1 MKKLNLS
8 FLRNLTDEDKILLNQ
23 IADWTVAAE
32 NRYLRK
38 FSFFLDER
46 QSAFCEQL
54 LKVVKFNNYKFY
66 GGYEE
71 AVRKVLCV
79 YSEYSVIENE
89 DFPINCLLLKY
100 NDNYILSHRDILGSL
115 MSLNIARNT
124 VGDIVIGKGCA
135 QVYLYSTV
143 SELVIRNIS
152 KIGRVG
158 VTIQQN
164 NINPIQAELKFE
176 EITGTVSSL
185 RLDCI
190 LSLGLH
196 ISREKSK
203 SIIMS
208 KGVMLN
214 HAVTYSVDMVL
225 NADDVFSVKGFG
237 KYIFKSVNGVSKK
250 NRFHITL
257 NKYI

>member
-8 FLRNLTDEDKILLNQ
+8 FLRNLTDEDKIFLNQ
-23 IADWTVAAE
+23 IADWTTAAE
-32 NRYLRK
+32 KRYLKK

-46 QSAFCEQL
+46 QLALCEQL
-54 LKVVKFNNYKFY
+54 LKSLKFNNYKFY
-66 GGYEE
+66 GGYDNS
-71 AVRKVLCV
+71 VRKILCV
-79 YSEYSVIENE
+79 CSEYSVIENE
-89 DFPINCLLLKY
+89 DFPVTCLLIKY

-135 QVYLYSTV
+135 QVYMYNTV
-143 SELVIRNIS
+143 SELVIQNIS
-152 KIGRVG
+152 KIGHVG
-158 VTIQQN
+158 VTVQQN
-164 NINPIQAELKFE
+164 DIKPIQTELKFE

-190 LSLGLH
+190 VSLGLH
-196 ISREKSK
+196 VSREKSK

-214 HAVTYSVDMVL
+214 HSVTYNVDTVL
-225 NADDVFSVKGFG
+225 NAGDVFSVKGFG